1 MHYGIILQRDIS
13 IGTKAF
19 NGELSLLG
27 GYGWGLCDIPG
38 IGDLMYNNQLFLRR
52 VPISAFYFLAYPMC
66 FASMWRISQ
75 GYKRDG
81 NVLRNG
87 IHGR

>member
-13 IGTKAF
+13 ISTKAS
-19 NGELSLLG
+19 NGERSLLG
-27 GYGWGLCDIPG
+27 GSGGGLCDILG

-81 NVLRNG
+81 NVLHNG